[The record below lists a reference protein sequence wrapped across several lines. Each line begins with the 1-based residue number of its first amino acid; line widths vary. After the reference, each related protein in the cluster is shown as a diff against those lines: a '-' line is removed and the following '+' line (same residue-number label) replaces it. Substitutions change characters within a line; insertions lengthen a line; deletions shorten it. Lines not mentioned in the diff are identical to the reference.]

1 MLSIVEK
8 VILLQNVDVFTD
20 IKSEQLSYLAA
31 IAEEVSYDADEPIYK
46 IDDASDSLYVVLDGQ
61 VRLHRGD
68 EEISVANGSD
78 PFGTWALF
86 DATPRVT
93 SATAVTDSRLLYIDR
108 DDFLDLLSD
117 HVQITEAVM
126 NALVRRLRGLLAR
139 VGADITSRKP
149 Q

>member
-20 IKSEQLSYLAA
+20 LKTEQLSYLAA
-31 IAEEVSYDADEPIYK
+31 IAEEVSYNEGESIYK
-46 IDDASDSLYVVLDGQ
+46 IDEPSDSLYVVLDGQ
-61 VRLHRGD
+61 VRLHRNE
-68 EEISVANGSD
+68 EEISVANESE

-93 SATAVTDSRLLYIDR
+93 SATSVTNSRLLYIDR

-126 NALVRRLRGLLAR
+126 NALVGRLRGLLAR
-139 VGADITSRKP
+139 VGADITSRTP